1 MQKSTRRVGNYISFK
16 KLRLKMKKGQKK
28 LHSFELGHRL
38 SFYLSIVKSLNLSKD
53 HIKSLIVFQNIIQYT
68 IYLSQVIEEKVKR
81 S

>member
-1 MQKSTRRVGNYISFK
+1 
-16 KLRLKMKKGQKK
+16 MKKGQKK
-28 LHSFELGHRL
+28 LHSFELGQRL

-53 HIKSLIVFQNIIQYT
+53 HINSLIVFQNIIQYT